1 MTAELKNRN
10 EGPAAPPPARRRML
24 ATALSLV
31 FALGLTS
38 CATINTEFSSW
49 VVSYN
54 REVEKIQNQTLLM
67 NVLRAGHD
75 LPVVFTSIQVVR
87 GSGNTGMAATVGGS
101 GTAQTTKA
109 AGMKTDATIWAIA
122 PSASLTVSSG
132 FQFDVVVLD
141 SAEFYQGLLT
151 PIGIDALHALSKR
164 GIPAELIL
172 YLMVDRITLTVN
184 GVAETYVND
193 PADPNYARFQ
203 SALGNLLKMGLTTE
217 LQSSGAPVGPLLT
230 EADLKSNLPS
240 MFTAATAGLVPMPEP
255 GGYRFVKRTASAR
268 LCFMGGGAAT
278 PDLPQ
283 GSLCAASPKKKP
295 TTAHALPVTEGANT
309 LALPQAAM
317 AVQTRSTRDVYGYLG
332 RLLRAQTEGRPEVTL
347 ESPEATAYQSASRGR
362 ALFKVLKDSPRPD
375 DLYAVEYRGT
385 TYSLPRE
392 DQGYTATVLAVMQQ
406 FFSLSKSVNSAP
418 PTGSVVV
425 N

>member
-1 MTAELKNRN
+1 MTVELKNRKD
-10 EGPAAPPPARRRML
+10 GPAAPPPAARRMSS
-24 ATALSLV
+24 AAIAIAL
-31 FALGLTS
+31 ALGLTS
-38 CATINTEFSSW
+38 CATMNTEFSSW
-49 VVSYN
+49 VVTYN
-54 REVEKIQNQTLLM
+54 REVEKIQNQIMLM
-67 NVLRAGHD
+67 NVLRAGHE

-87 GSGNTGMAATVGGS
+87 GSGNTGMAASVGGS
-101 GTAQTTKA
+101 GTAQTTKVS
-109 AGMKTDATIWAIA
+109 GTTSDTTIWAIA

-193 PADPNYARFQ
+193 PADPDYARFRQ
-203 SALGNLLKMGLTTE
+203 ALSHLLKLGLTTE
-217 LQSSGAPVGPLLT
+217 MQSGSVPVGPLLT
-230 EADLKSNLPS
+230 DADLKTNLPS
-240 MFTAATAGLVPMPEP
+240 MFTAAQAGLLPMPER
-255 GGYRFVKRTASAR
+255 GGFRFMKRSASAR
-268 LCFMGGGAAT
+268 LCFMGGGAQA

-283 GSLCAASPKKKP
+283 SSLCEASPKREP
-295 TTAHALPVTEGANT
+295 ATAHAMPATTGAGV
-309 LALPQAAM
+309 LALPKSSM

-332 RLLRAQTEGRPEVTL
+332 RLLRAQTEGRPELTL
-347 ESPEATAYQSASRGR
+347 ESPEALAYQNASHGR
-362 ALFKVLKDSPRPD
+362 TLFKVLKDQPRPD
-375 DLYAVEYRGT
+375 DLYAVEYRGV

-392 DQGYTATVLAVMQQ
+392 GQGYTATVLAVMQQ
-406 FFSLSKSVNSAP
+406 FFSLSKSVNSVP
-418 PTGSVVV
+418 STGSVVV

>member
-1 MTAELKNRN
+1 MTAELKNRK

-24 ATALSLV
+24 ATATSLV

-54 REVEKIQNQTLLM
+54 REVEKIQNQTMLM

-87 GSGNTGMAATVGGS
+87 GNGNTGMAATVGGS
-101 GTAQTTKA
+101 GTAQTTKVS
-109 AGMKTDATIWAIA
+109 GTKSDTTIWAIA

-193 PADPNYARFQ
+193 PADPNYARFR

-217 LQSSGAPVGPLLT
+217 LQSGGAPVGPVLT
-230 EADLKSNLPS
+230 AAELKSNLPS
-240 MFTAATAGLVPMPEP
+240 MFTAAAAGLVPMPEP
-255 GGYRFVKRTASAR
+255 GGFRFVKTTASAR
-268 LCFMGGGAAT
+268 LCFMGGGPET

-283 GSLCAASPKKKP
+283 GSLCTASPKKKP
-295 TTAHALPVTEGANT
+295 AASHVEAVAQGGNT
-309 LALPQAAM
+309 LALPQASM
-317 AVQTRSTRDVYGYLG
+317 SVQTRSTRDVYGYLG

-347 ESPEATAYQSASRGR
+347 ESPQAVAYQSASRGR
-362 ALFKVLKDSPRPD
+362 ALFKVLKDQPQPD
-375 DLYAVEYRGT
+375 DLYAVEYRGA

-392 DQGYTATVLAVMQQ
+392 NQGYTATVLAVMQQ